1 MPAKKSTV
9 KRYDMLAREA
19 ADRLGVH
26 VETVKRMARDG
37 RVQARKNISGY
48 WVFAVDDLDALPI
61 HGVTEK
67 VA

>member
-1 MPAKKSTV
+1 
-9 KRYDMLAREA
+9 
-19 ADRLGVH
+19 
-26 VETVKRMARDG
+26 MARDG